1 MWYNKITKRVATK
14 TAKRMK
20 RRKDKTMTI
29 REYYQSVLDANISDE
44 MNKATQTLIEKL
56 DARNEKRKSA
66 DSKEKQAVRAR
77 YEVVAKFLDE
87 NKGNEFTRDAIAE
100 ACNISVGQA
109 QSAALALVRGGI
121 AKKNEVKVD
130 KTKRVVYS
138 IA

>member
-1 MWYNKITKRVATK
+1 MTTTNITTRQYFQT
-14 TAKRMK
+14 
-20 RRKDKTMTI
+20 
-29 REYYQSVLDANISDE
+29 VLDAHSSDE
-44 MNKATQTLIEKL
+44 MDALSAKYIAGL

>member
-1 MWYNKITKRVATK
+1 
-14 TAKRMK
+14 
-20 RRKDKTMTI
+20 MTT
-29 REYYQSVLDANISDE
+29 REYFQAVLDAHLSDE
-44 MNKATQTLIEKL
+44 MDTASKTLIEKL

-66 DSKEKQAVRAR
+66 DSKQKKEVAAR

-130 KTKRVVYS
+130 KGKRVVYS
-138 IA
+138 IAE

>member
-1 MWYNKITKRVATK
+1 
-14 TAKRMK
+14 
-20 RRKDKTMTI
+20 MTI

-56 DARNEKRKSA
+56 DARNEKRKSS

-100 ACNISVGQA
+100 ACGISVGQA

-130 KTKRVVYS
+130 KAKRVVYS
-138 IA
+138 IAE